1 MRRKRE
7 TVEVTGKPDVK
18 PKPGGKIANPSE
30 KLALLL
36 RKEGALAGKV
46 RKAQA
51 ELRAAQ
57 AEIAKLWNER
67 ENQSK
72 ELLSDN
78 PEA

>member
-1 MRRKRE
+1 
-7 TVEVTGKPDVK
+7 
-18 PKPGGKIANPSE
+18 
-30 KLALLL
+30 
-36 RKEGALAGKV
+36 LAGKV

-72 ELLSDN
+72 ELLSDTL
-78 PEA
+78 EA